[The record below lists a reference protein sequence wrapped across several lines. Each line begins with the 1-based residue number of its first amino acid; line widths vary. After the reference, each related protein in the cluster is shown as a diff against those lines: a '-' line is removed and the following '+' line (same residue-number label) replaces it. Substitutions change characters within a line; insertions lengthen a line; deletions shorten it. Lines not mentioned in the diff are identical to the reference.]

1 MINPDRHPPF
11 NQAEPNFWQRLLSD
25 RTLQQC
31 ENLEKLIIGCE
42 LIAAL
47 DDSTMLAQIAA

>member
-1 MINPDRHPPF
+1 MINPARHLLS
-11 NQAEPNFWQRLLSD
+11 NQDEPNFWQRLLSD

-31 ENLEKLIIGCE
+31 ENLEKLLIGCE

-47 DDSTMLAQIAA
+47 DDSTMLDRIAA